1 MQINLYASQIAFG
14 RFTRK
19 ISERATFIVTMSTQA
34 FWLQA
39 CVSLR
44 LLRSLLDVHAEKSGT
59 SSTSF
64 GKGK

>member
-1 MQINLYASQIAFG
+1 M
-14 RFTRK
+14 
-19 ISERATFIVTMSTQA
+19 ERAEFIVTMSAQD

-39 CVSLR
+39 CVAFKHS
-44 LLRSLLDVHAEKSGT
+44 RSLVDGHAEKSEM